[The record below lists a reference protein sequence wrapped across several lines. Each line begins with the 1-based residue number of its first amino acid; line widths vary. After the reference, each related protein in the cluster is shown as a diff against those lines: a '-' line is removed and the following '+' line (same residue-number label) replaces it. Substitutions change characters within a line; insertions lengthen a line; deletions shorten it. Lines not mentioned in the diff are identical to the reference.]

1 MIDPTIWME
10 EEDKREFYETLASE
24 AQEGEIVED
33 GTGNRSTKTIH

>member
-33 GTGNRSTKTIH
+33 GTRNRSA

>member
-33 GTGNRSTKTIH
+33 GRNLETDKGV